1 MSIKVKVGDVVK
13 AYHQK
18 DDCIVEGEIIEF
30 LSEQAFVMVPKTGFV
45 KTVFLLEDIREI
57 VKTK

>member
-18 DDCIVEGEIIEF
+18 DHCVVEGEVIE
-30 LSEQAFVMVPKTGFV
+30 LLGERAFVMIPKTGFV
-45 KTVFLLEDIREI
+45 KTAFLLEDIREI